1 MSEREKM
8 LSGGL
13 YVASDPELVALRLR
27 ARRLTRLY
35 NSSTE
40 EEGSRRL
47 QLLAELFGAIGPG
60 AEVEPDFRCD
70 YGLNIRAGSRL
81 YMNFGCVV
89 LDCAPVT
96 IGDACLFGPGVHIY
110 TATHP
115 TDPAVRLTGRE
126 LARPVTIG
134 HNVWV
139 GGGAI
144 ICPGVRIGDGAVV
157 GAGAV
162 VTRDVPARTTVTG
175 SPARAVSNATAN
187 AGTVRPG
194 TPSPPCSAPPP
205 PS

>member
-1 MSEREKM
+1 MKSERDKM
-8 LSGGL
+8 LSGEL
-13 YVASDPELVALRLR
+13 YLASDPELVALRLR

-40 EEGSRRL
+40 VEGPRR
-47 QLLAELFGAIGPG
+47 QELLAELFGAIGPG

-70 YGLNIRAGSRL
+70 YGLNIRAGKRL

-96 IGDACLFGPGVHIY
+96 IGDGCLFGPGVHVY
-110 TATHP
+110 AATHP
-115 TDPAVRLTGRE
+115 TDPAVRATGRE

-134 HNVWV
+134 HEVWV

-144 ICPGVRIGDGAVV
+144 ICPGVTIGDGAVI

-162 VTRDVPARTTVTG
+162 VTRDVAPGVTVVG
-175 SPARAVSNATAN
+175 SPARA
-187 AGTVRPG
+187 
-194 TPSPPCSAPPP
+194 
-205 PS
+205 